1 MELSGKRT
9 LKVAREEVWRA
20 LNDPAILCKSITGCE
35 SLDQVGENEFAAVLA
50 AAIGPVRAR
59 FRGKLRLEDVVAPS
73 SYTLRFEGEGGLAGF
88 AKGAAHVTLSG
99 EGHETILEYQVSSQ
113 IGGKIAQVGSRLIDS
128 VARKL
133 AEDFF
138 TAFEAQIAPPAAV
151 EAAERPPRRTEWAS
165 NPWVWAGIIAAG
177 IVVLVALRLAL
188 R

>member
-1 MELSGKRT
+1 M
-9 LKVAREEVWRA
+9 
-20 LNDPAILCKSITGCE
+20 
-35 SLDQVGENEFAAVLA
+35 
-50 AAIGPVRAR
+50 
-59 FRGKLRLEDVVAPS
+59 
-73 SYTLRFEGEGGLAGF
+73 YTLASMKKRWLLLLP
-88 AKGAAHVTLSG
+88 AALVLGPLGYWVWIVNYTSLVASK
-99 EGHETILEYQVSSQ
+99 TILEYQVSSQ